1 MDVNGRFLAIFCSR
15 YTYLELSTTLG
26 AHPGMGYRP
35 GMASASAIGR
45 PRGAQWPICEG
56 GGRLQH
62 ERQTFASPIATK
74 HVNLRHI
81 WATWLLGG
89 GCDAISL

>member
-1 MDVNGRFLAIFCSR
+1 MEKSR
-15 YTYLELSTTLG
+15 NNSCLGLESRG
-26 AHPGMGYRP
+26 SGRP
-35 GMASASAIGR
+35 GQARSAKIECKNGQVERESA
-45 PRGAQWPICEG
+45 RGNAKQE
-56 GGRLQH
+56 LAQH

-89 GCDAISL
+89 VCV